1 MTIFKDHGYSP
12 DNFAALV
19 AASGCKSNLQ
29 FMTDN
34 DMTKTTFYRYMR
46 GDTSIDWQT
55 WQALVK
61 KYEVNNGKA

>member
-1 MTIFKDHGYSP
+1 MIFKEYGYSP

-19 AASGCKSNLQ
+19 AASGLTNEQ
-29 FMTDN
+29 FYTDN
-34 DMTKTTFYRYMR
+34 DMSRRTFYRYKS

-55 WQALVK
+55 WQLLVK

>member
-1 MTIFKDHGYSP
+1 MIFKDYGYSP

-19 AASGCKSNLQ
+19 AASGLGNEQ
-29 FMTDN
+29 FYADN
-34 DMTKTTFYRYMR
+34 DMSRRTFYRYKS

-55 WQALVK
+55 WQLLVK